1 MLKSQLDKMEV
12 LLARESRNR
21 ADLER
26 SMRRDLLEASLLSET
41 QDVTTGKDRGQQIMN
56 NTSVL
61 SDIPIMG
68 ISNAIF
74 DSSFQ
79 EATQKNSAKS
89 LRPST
94 PLSKRSERSRI
105 EEATEK
111 IKQKILE
118 RGWELGG
125 L

>member
-56 NTSVL
+56 NTSL
-61 SDIPIMG
+61 PQ
-68 ISNAIF
+68 F
-74 DSSFQ
+74 DFAHSFY
-79 EATQKNSAKS
+79 
-89 LRPST
+89 
-94 PLSKRSERSRI
+94 
-105 EEATEK
+105 
-111 IKQKILE
+111 
-118 RGWELGG
+118 
-125 L
+125 

>member
-105 EEATEK
+105 EEATER

>member
-26 SMRRDLLEASLLSET
+26 SMRRDLMEASLLSET
-41 QDVTTGKDRGQQIMN
+41 QDATGKDRGQQLMN